1 MIVCDKVTGESAT
14 VAVAAI
20 VTSALPE
27 AERDNLRV
35 LKRLLA

>member
-14 VAVAAI
+14 VAVI

-27 AERDNLRV
+27 AEKDNLRV